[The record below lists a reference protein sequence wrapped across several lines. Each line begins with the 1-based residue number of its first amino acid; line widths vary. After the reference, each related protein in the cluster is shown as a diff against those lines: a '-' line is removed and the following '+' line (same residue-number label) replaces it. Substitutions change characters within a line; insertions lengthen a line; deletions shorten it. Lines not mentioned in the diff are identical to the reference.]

1 MKGQG
6 EAAMGAAR
14 RDDMSVEGLFRAHA
28 GFVASFLFRLGVA
41 RQDVDD
47 RVQDVFL
54 IAHRKGGYEAGPATP
69 RSWLGAI
76 AVRVASHHR
85 RSQRRRREDAAD
97 LDRLA
102 AGTSPERAAEV
113 AAAMRRVDQALASL
127 DLDHRAVFVMFEI
140 EGEACPAIAAA
151 LGVPVGTVYSRLH
164 HARARFREAYEAL
177 DRPSPAHASERR

>member
-1 MKGQG
+1 
-6 EAAMGAAR
+6 
-14 RDDMSVEGLFRAHA
+14 
-28 GFVASFLFRLGVA
+28 
-41 RQDVDD
+41 
-47 RVQDVFL
+47 
-54 IAHRKGGYEAGPATP
+54 
-69 RSWLGAI
+69 
-76 AVRVASHHR
+76 VRVASHHR
-85 RSQRRRREDAAD
+85 RSERRRREDAAD

-113 AAAMRRVDQALASL
+113 AAAMRRVDQALESL

-177 DRPSPAHASERR
+177 DRPAPAHASEGR